1 MCGQTTA
8 GVKLL
13 LRIFKKIG
21 DSCQEEQASYAIMAE
36 LIVDN
41 DQMSRAYL
49 LGGTGL
55 YLFSLI
61 TSEMTPMGTDFL
73 SNTKTSGSC

>member
-1 MCGQTTA
+1 MCGQTTD

-36 LIVDN
+36 LTVDN
-41 DQMSRAYL
+41 DQIEPCILVGGGGFIFVFFDNQRNDAY
-49 LGGTGL
+49 GDG
-55 YLFSLI
+55 FSL
-61 TSEMTPMGTDFL
+61 
-73 SNTKTSGSC
+73 

>member
-21 DSCQEEQASYAIMAE
+21 DSCQEEQASYATMAE

-41 DQMSRAYL
+41 DQIEPCILVGGDGFIFVFFDNQRNDAY
-49 LGGTGL
+49 GDG
-55 YLFSLI
+55 FSL
-61 TSEMTPMGTDFL
+61 
-73 SNTKTSGSC
+73 

>member
-1 MCGQTTA
+1 MFGQTTD

-41 DQMSRAYL
+41 DQIEPCILVGGDGFIFVFFDNQRNDAY
-49 LGGTGL
+49 GDG
-55 YLFSLI
+55 FSL
-61 TSEMTPMGTDFL
+61 
-73 SNTKTSGSC
+73 

>member
-1 MCGQTTA
+1 MFGQTTD

-21 DSCQEEQASYAIMAE
+21 DSCQEEQAPYAIMAE

-41 DQMSRAYL
+41 DQIEPCILVGGDGFIFVFFDNQRNDAY
-49 LGGTGL
+49 GDG
-55 YLFSLI
+55 FSL
-61 TSEMTPMGTDFL
+61 
-73 SNTKTSGSC
+73 